1 MYRWAR
7 SRDTRKDWLSPP
19 NRSRLTCSR
28 RNACVTRSPA
38 TFSAKSALTAA
49 TRSRDSLYARDDLD
63 RNTSVATTST
73 GKMHSTARPSRRLMM
88 SSAASTPKK
97 VSTELTMVTSPV
109 CRKVDSASTSVVI
122 LVRIRPDISRS

>member
-1 MYRWAR
+1 MA
-7 SRDTRKDWLSPP
+7 
-19 NRSRLTCSR
+19 CSR

-49 TRSRDSLYARDDLD
+49 TFSRDSVYALADLD
-63 RNTSVATTST
+63 RNTSVAATST

-97 VSTELTMVTSPV
+97 VSTELTMVMSPV
-109 CRKVDSASTSVVI
+109 CRNEDSASTSVVI
-122 LVRIRPDISRS
+122 RVMIRPDSSRS